1 MTTHL
6 PSPDEP
12 SLSPTHVGEG
22 PRELVSSQ
30 LFQPP
35 STTPS
40 DQAEESFYT
49 FEDEPFDLIGTPWVA
64 PFELSNE
71 MPSLSTQAQSSS
83 QAAAI
88 PAAPSPIKQ
97 PGKKHLFSLPMIA
110 VFICVAIL
118 VGMLLRR
125 AQVQLTPSPQ
135 PNPPGRA
142 LVTHQVGSSQQQGTT
157 PSSQAPTP
165 TVQGQGQSQAPPSS
179 PDWVPQQLPAG
190 WTNAGL
196 AMADDLQAL
205 RTAVSFNDREMSLD
219 YRSVGTRDLHAGT
232 FTAATFILTPAAKQR
247 FGHNDVRMINN
258 ALFDLVSA
266 TKLIRVVVNP
276 QPQVIKFAQ
285 QGQQQFAWVDVSFQ
299 FWQSQIDPTN
309 PDQWIGGKDSDPATN
324 QPRTHHM
331 AVLLLRVTPEDAGA
345 NPAMGGTGWLV
356 SNYALDPVG
365 GSLPEIVQPA

>member
-22 PRELVSSQ
+22 PQELVSSQ

-71 MPSLSTQAQSSS
+71 MPSLSPGAQSSS

-97 PGKKHLFSLPMIA
+97 PGKKRLFSLPMIA
-110 VFICVAIL
+110 IFVCVAIV

-125 AQVQLTPSPQ
+125 AQLQFTPSPQ
-135 PNPPGRA
+135 PNPTGKA
-142 LVTHQVGSSQQQGTT
+142 LVTHRIGPSQQQGTM
-157 PSSQAPTP
+157 PSSLASTP
-165 TVQGQGQSQAPPSS
+165 TVQGQGQSQVPPSS
-179 PDWVPQQLPAG
+179 PDWVPQQLSAG
-190 WTNAGL
+190 WTDAGL
-196 AMADDLQAL
+196 TTADDLQAL

-219 YRSVGTRDLHAGT
+219 YRSVGTREHHAGT

-247 FGHNDVRMINN
+247 FEQNDVRMINN
-258 ALFDLVSA
+258 VLFDLVA
-266 TKLIRVVVNP
+266 TTKLVRVVMNP
-276 QPQVIKFAQ
+276 QPQVVKFAELH
-285 QGQQQFAWVDVSFQ
+285 QQQFAWVDVTFQ
-299 FWQSQIDPTN
+299 LWQSQIDPTN
-309 PDQWIGGKDSDPATN
+309 PDQWIGGKDIDPATN

-331 AVLLLRVTPEDAGA
+331 AVLLLRVPPEDAGA

-356 SNYALDPVG
+356 SNYALDQAD
-365 GSLPEIVQPA
+365 GSLPAIVQPA